1 MFRAQN
7 KGRKLV
13 FQSKNTNVSFIL
25 VKAVDVATYVEHG
38 VADIGIVGK
47 DILMENEKD
56 IYEMLDLEWGFVSF
70 VLLLFL
76 RIIRRVTGRKES
88 LRNTPIL
95 LLLIFM
101 IRERM

>member
-1 MFRAQN
+1 M
-7 KGRKLV
+7 
-13 FQSKNTNVSFIL
+13 
-25 VKAVDVATYVEHG
+25 G

-56 IYEMLDLEWGFVSF
+56 IYEMLDLGVRFVSF

-88 LRNTPIL
+88 LRKYPIL
-95 LLLIFM
+95 LLLIISDKGEM
-101 IRERM
+101 